1 MIRIN
6 LLQEAKSKK
15 GKGPKVSVASAP
27 GAPPA
32 ILVPVGIGIILLV
45 AAVLGYMYF
54 SAKSAYEKQKADNDR
69 VEALV
74 KSLQHYLDDAKK
86 LETQKVEVE
95 SRINQ
100 IKALKSQQQGPVYL
114 MTRLFET
121 KPDEG
126 VWFLEI
132 RVDDPQV
139 AASAAPTATAAPA
152 AAPAVSATPA
162 ALPPSIVHIKGV
174 GKNQTIVT
182 QFVTELERRKDWF
195 PSVTLKAIKA
205 TSGNSEAGL
214 DGREFDLDVSF
225 VPPSSS
231 APGKTAAGVK

>member
-15 GKGPKVSVASAP
+15 GKGPKVAVAATP
-27 GAPPA
+27 GGPPA
-32 ILVPVGIGIILLV
+32 VLSFIGIGLLLLTAAIL
-45 AAVLGYMYF
+45 GFMYL
-54 SAKSAYEKQKADNDR
+54 SSKNQYETLKKDNDGMQK
-69 VEALV
+69 EIDLL
-74 KSLQHYLDDAKK
+74 KPYLDKAKD
-86 LETQKVEVE
+86 LERQKQEVE

-114 MTRLFET
+114 MSRLYET
-121 KPDEG
+121 KPEEG
-126 VWFLEI
+126 VWFLDI
-132 RVDDPQV
+132 KVDDPQPV
-139 AASAAPTATAAPA
+139 ATVTPAAGTAAPA
-152 AAPAVSATPA
+152 AATTAKPA

-195 PSVTLKAIKA
+195 PSVTLKSIKA
-205 TSGNSEAGL
+205 TTGNNEAGL

-225 VPPSSS
+225 A
-231 APGKTAAGVK
+231 APNPDNSPKTGGEKKP

>member
-15 GKGPKVSVASAP
+15 GKGPKVTVASAP

-32 ILVPVGIGIILLV
+32 MLVPVGVGLLLLV
-45 AAVLGYMYF
+45 AAVLGFMYF
-54 SAKSAYEKQKADNDR
+54 SAKSDYDKQKAENEKTD
-69 VEALV
+69 ALV

-126 VWFLEI
+126 VWFIEI
-132 RVDDPQV
+132 KVDDPQV
-139 AASAAPTATAAPA
+139 AASVTPTAGAAPA
-152 AAPAVSATPA
+152 ATVAVPA

-182 QFVTELERRKDWF
+182 QFVTELERKKEWF
-195 PSVTLKAIKA
+195 PTVTLKAIKA
-205 TSGNSEAGL
+205 TAGSSEAGL
-214 DGREFDLDVSF
+214 DGREFDLDVTF
-225 VPPSSS
+225 VPPVAP
-231 APGKTAAGVK
+231 APGKPAAGGKQS